1 MKKEV
6 ISYLGWI
13 RLQSDMVVI
22 ALDQNN
28 NIIQTIK
35 DQK

>member
-1 MKKEV
+1 MKKDV
-6 ISYLGWI
+6 KSQLGWI

-22 ALDQNN
+22 ALDQNY

>member
-13 RLQSDMVVI
+13 RFQSDMVVI